1 MTRLEYLEARIDQ
14 LEAAVSRLAGSEF
27 HRREI
32 TMAEYIQANMRGDK
46 VTEQRYLDQYKRNG
60 QGAPGRGS
68 APRKS
73 RIVGRPVLPHDAA
86 PPHDFRGGQ

>member
-1 MTRLEYLEARIDQ
+1 MTRLQYLEARIDQ

-32 TMAEYIQANMRGDK
+32 TLAEYVAANMRGDK
-46 VTEQRYLDQYKRNG
+46 VTEQRYLDQFHRNG

-68 APRKS
+68 APSSNKV
-73 RIVGRPVLPHDAA
+73 VGLPVSARDAA
-86 PPHDFRGGQ
+86 PPHDLRS